1 MAAGSALAQQRLAA
15 MPTIGF
21 FGVGSPGPFADRI
34 AAFRDGLR
42 RAGFV
47 EGRNVAIEFRWT
59 EGRYDQL
66 AALAAELVDR
76 RVDVL
81 VTGNGAVAAKSA
93 TASIP
98 LVCLFPGDPVK
109 SGLVASLNRPGSNL
123 TGVSMFAFS
132 LGPKRFEL
140 LHEVVPNAKLIAVL
154 SNPSQPDPA
163 SKTDTSEVASAAR
176 AVGQD
181 VSILNASS
189 ESDFESA
196 FAAMVRQRAG
206 GLIVRNDP
214 YFNNRREQPVEP
226 PRTALSPRFMN
237 GVRLRSP
244 AG

>member
-1 MAAGSALAQQRLAA
+1 
-15 MPTIGF
+15 
-21 FGVGSPGPFADRI
+21 
-34 AAFRDGLR
+34 
-42 RAGFV
+42 
-47 EGRNVAIEFRWT
+47 
-59 EGRYDQL
+59 
-66 AALAAELVDR
+66 
-76 RVDVL
+76 
-81 VTGNGAVAAKSA
+81 
-93 TASIP
+93 
-98 LVCLFPGDPVK
+98 
-109 SGLVASLNRPGSNL
+109 
-123 TGVSMFAFS
+123 MFAFS

-181 VSILNASS
+181 VSILTSS

-196 FAAMVRQRAG
+196 FAEMVRQRAG